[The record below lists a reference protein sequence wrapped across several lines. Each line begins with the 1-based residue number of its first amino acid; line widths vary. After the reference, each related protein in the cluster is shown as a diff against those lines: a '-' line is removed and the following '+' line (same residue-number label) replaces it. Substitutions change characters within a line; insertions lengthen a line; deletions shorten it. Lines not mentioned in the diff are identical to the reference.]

1 MSHSLE
7 TPVTLPAA
15 EDALPARAELVDSPT
30 TADSVRHYRPDP
42 LFHRVLLVLC
52 SGVVLLSM
60 LLSIRERTQVLLPVI
75 GTPLPELCMMKRMT
89 DGLGCPGCGMTR
101 SFISIGHGDLAR
113 AWSYNPAGLWFYGII
128 LFQIPYRAAQLWR
141 IRRGLPELQLARVAQ
156 VSLAILAVVMIG
168 QWVLKLSGLNF

>member
-7 TPVTLPAA
+7 TPEVFSNADAASPA
-15 EDALPARAELVDSPT
+15 PVELVDSAVA
-30 TADSVRHYRPDP
+30 ADAAPRYRPDP
-42 LFHRVLLVLC
+42 LFHCVLLVLC

-60 LLSIRERTQVLLPVI
+60 LLSVRERTQVLLPVI

-141 IRRGLPELQLARVAQ
+141 IRRGLAELQLARVAQ

-168 QWVLKLSGLNF
+168 QWVLKLSGLNI

>member
-1 MSHSLE
+1 MSPPLE
-7 TPVTLPAA
+7 TPVVMPEADAAQPAQA
-15 EDALPARAELVDSPT
+15 KLVDSESP
-30 TADSVRHYRPDP
+30 ASSVRRYRPDP

-60 LLSIRERTQVLLPVI
+60 VLSVRERTQVLLPVI

-128 LFQIPYRAAQLWR
+128 LFQIPFRGVQLWR